1 MSYIK
6 EKLYLFE
13 LNPPRVLALGFL
25 GLILI
30 GTILLN
36 LPIASANGE
45 SIGLLDALFTSAS
58 AVCVTGLIVVN
69 TAEYWSMFGKV
80 VILLLIQMGGLGIM
94 TMATMVALIM
104 GKKISLKERLI
115 IKEQMNQETMSG
127 MVRLTLYVILLT
139 FSIEAVGAIL
149 LSFKFIPEY
158 GTAKGIWF
166 SVFHS
171 ISAFCNAGFDI
182 TGDSFMSYSNSPLTI
197 LTLSAL
203 IIIGG
208 TGFAVLHD
216 VFRNRKWK
224 RLSLHTKLVITMS
237 LVLLLIGTFFFFIL
251 EYTNPSTIGEM
262 PFWEKVS
269 SAFFASVVPRTAGF
283 NSIDT
288 AALRESSVFL
298 TIIFMFIGGAPGST
312 AGGVKTATVAVV
324 LMATI
329 SIIKGEKDIEVYE
342 KRLNP
347 ETIFKSLAIV
357 TVGMG
362 MILFIS
368 FLLTITESGTFLDLL
383 FEATSA
389 FGTVGLSR
397 GVTPELS
404 KLGKLIIIGT
414 MYAGRVGPLT
424 MAFAIGYNKKHKRYR
439 YSEGHISVG

>member
-1 MSYIK
+1 MSYIR
-6 EKLYLFE
+6 ERLYLFE

-25 GLILI
+25 GLILF
-30 GTILLN
+30 GSVLLN
-36 LPIASANGE
+36 LPVASADGD
-45 SIGLLDALFTSAS
+45 SIGFLDALFTSAS

-69 TAEYWSMFGKV
+69 TATYWSVFGKV
-80 VILLLIQMGGLGIM
+80 VILFLIQIGGLGIM

-127 MVRLTLYVILLT
+127 MVKLTLYVILLT
-139 FSIEAVGAIL
+139 FAIEAIGAII
-149 LSFKFIPEY
+149 LSFRFVPEY
-158 GTAKGIWF
+158 GLTKGIWF

-182 TGDSFMSYSNSPLTI
+182 TGNSLMSYTDSPLTI
-197 LTLSAL
+197 MTLSGL

-208 TGFAVLHD
+208 TGFSVLIDLAKHRRW
-216 VFRNRKWK
+216 V

-237 LVLLLIGTFFFFIL
+237 LGLILLGTIFFFVL
-251 EYTNPSTIGEM
+251 EYSNPATIGQM
-262 PFWEKVS
+262 PLGEKLS
-269 SAFFASVVPRTAGF
+269 AAFFAAVVPRTAGF

-298 TIIFMFIGGAPGST
+298 TIILMFVGGSPGST
-312 AGGVKTATVAVV
+312 AGGVKTATIGVV

-329 SIIKGEKDIEVYE
+329 SIIRGDKDIEIYE
-342 KRLNP
+342 KRLNQ
-347 ETIFKSLAIV
+347 ETVFKSLAIV

-362 MILFIS
+362 MIVLIS
-368 FLLTITESGTFLDLL
+368 FLLTITESKNFLDVL

-389 FGTVGLSR
+389 FATVGLSR
-397 GVTPELS
+397 GITSDLTTI
-404 KLGKLIIIGT
+404 GKIIIIGT

-424 MAFAIGYNKKHKRYR
+424 MAYAIGYNKKHKRYR

>member
-1 MSYIK
+1 MSYIR
-6 EKLYLFE
+6 ERLYLFE

-25 GLILI
+25 GLILF
-30 GTILLN
+30 GSVLLN
-36 LPIASANGE
+36 LPVASADGN
-45 SIGLLDALFTSAS
+45 SIGFLDALFTSAS

-69 TAEYWSMFGKV
+69 TATYWSVFGKV
-80 VILLLIQMGGLGIM
+80 VILFLIQIGGLGIM

-127 MVRLTLYVILLT
+127 MVKLTLYVILLT
-139 FSIEAVGAIL
+139 FAIEAIGAII
-149 LSFKFIPEY
+149 LSFRFVPEY
-158 GTAKGIWF
+158 GLTKGIWF

-182 TGDSFMSYSNSPLTI
+182 TGNSLMSYTDSPLTI
-197 LTLSAL
+197 MTLSGL

-208 TGFAVLHD
+208 TGFSVLIDLAKH
-216 VFRNRKWK
+216 RKWV

-237 LVLLLIGTFFFFIL
+237 LGLILLGTIFFFVL
-251 EYTNPSTIGEM
+251 EYSNPATIGQM
-262 PFWEKVS
+262 PLGEKLS
-269 SAFFASVVPRTAGF
+269 AAFFAAVVPRTAGF

-298 TIIFMFIGGAPGST
+298 TIILMFVGGSPGST
-312 AGGVKTATVAVV
+312 AGGVKTATIGVV

-329 SIIKGEKDIEVYE
+329 SIIRGDKDIEIYE
-342 KRLNP
+342 KRLNQ
-347 ETIFKSLAIV
+347 ETVFKSLAIV

-362 MILFIS
+362 MIVLIS
-368 FLLTITESGTFLDLL
+368 FLLTITESKNFLDVL

-389 FGTVGLSR
+389 FATVGLSR
-397 GVTPELS
+397 GITSDLTTI
-404 KLGKLIIIGT
+404 GKIIIIGT

-424 MAFAIGYNKKHKRYR
+424 MAYAIGYNKKHKRYR

>member
-1 MSYIK
+1 MSYIR
-6 EKLYLFE
+6 ERLYLFE
-13 LNPPRVLALGFL
+13 LNPPRVLALGFF

-30 GTILLN
+30 GSMLLN
-36 LPIASANGE
+36 LPIASADGN
-45 SIGLLDALFTSAS
+45 SIGILDALFTSAS

-69 TAEYWSMFGKV
+69 TATHWSLFGQV
-80 VILLLIQMGGLGIM
+80 VILLLIQIGGLGIM

-127 MVRLTLYVILLT
+127 MVRLILYVLAMT
-139 FSIEAVGAIL
+139 FSIEAAGAIL
-149 LSFKFIPEY
+149 LSLKFIPEY
-158 GTAKGIWF
+158 GIYEGIWF

-182 TGDSFMSYSNSPLTI
+182 TGNSFMSYTDSPITI
-197 LTLSAL
+197 ITLSVL
-203 IIIGG
+203 IILGG
-208 TGFAVLHD
+208 TGFAVLNDLAKH
-216 VFRNRKWK
+216 RKWV
-224 RLSLHTKLVITMS
+224 RLSLHTKLVVTMS
-237 LVLLLIGTFFFFIL
+237 GILLLLGTVFIFIL
-251 EYTNPSTIGEM
+251 EYSNPMTIGQM
-262 PFWEKVS
+262 PFWEKLF

-298 TIIFMFIGGAPGST
+298 TIILMFIGGSPGST
-312 AGGVKTATVAVV
+312 AGGVKTATIGVV

-329 SIIKGEKDIEVYE
+329 SIIRGDKDIEVYE
-342 KRLNP
+342 KRLNQ
-347 ETIFKSLAIV
+347 ETVFKSLAIV

-362 MILFIS
+362 MIVLIS
-368 FLLTITESGTFLDLL
+368 FLLTITESKNFLDVL

-389 FGTVGLSR
+389 FATVGLSR
-397 GVTPELS
+397 GITPELS
-404 KLGKLIIIGT
+404 KMGKIIIIGT

-424 MAFAIGYNKKHKRYR
+424 MAYAIGYNKKHKRYR

>member
-1 MSYIK
+1 MSYIR
-6 EKLYLFE
+6 ERLYLFE

-25 GLILI
+25 GLILF
-30 GTILLN
+30 GSVLLN
-36 LPIASANGE
+36 LPVASADGD
-45 SIGLLDALFTSAS
+45 SIGFLDALFTSAS

-69 TAEYWSMFGKV
+69 TATYWSVFGKV
-80 VILLLIQMGGLGIM
+80 VILFLIQIGGLGIM

-127 MVRLTLYVILLT
+127 MVKLTLYVILLT
-139 FSIEAVGAIL
+139 FTIEAIGAII
-149 LSFKFIPEY
+149 LSFRFVPEY
-158 GTAKGIWF
+158 GLTKGIWF

-182 TGDSFMSYSNSPLTI
+182 TGNSLMSYTDSPLTI
-197 LTLSAL
+197 MTLSGL

-208 TGFAVLHD
+208 TGFSVLIDLAKHRRW
-216 VFRNRKWK
+216 V

-237 LVLLLIGTFFFFIL
+237 LGLILLGTIFFFVL
-251 EYTNPSTIGEM
+251 EYSNPATIGQM
-262 PFWEKVS
+262 PLGEKLS
-269 SAFFASVVPRTAGF
+269 AAFFAAVVPRTAGF

-298 TIIFMFIGGAPGST
+298 TIILMFVGGSPGST
-312 AGGVKTATVAVV
+312 AGGVKTATIGVV

-329 SIIKGEKDIEVYE
+329 SIIRGDKDIEIYE
-342 KRLNP
+342 KRLNQ
-347 ETIFKSLAIV
+347 ETVFKSLAIV

-362 MILFIS
+362 MIVLIS
-368 FLLTITESGTFLDLL
+368 FLLTITESKNFLDVL

-389 FGTVGLSR
+389 FATVGLSR
-397 GVTPELS
+397 GITSDLTTI
-404 KLGKLIIIGT
+404 GKIIIIGT

-424 MAFAIGYNKKHKRYR
+424 MAYAIGYNKKHKRYR

>member
-13 LNPPRVLALGFL
+13 LNPPRVLALGFFSMIIL
-25 GLILI
+25 GS
-30 GTILLN
+30 ILLN
-36 LPIASANGE
+36 LPIASADGN

-69 TAEYWSMFGKV
+69 TATHWSIFGKL
-80 VILLLIQMGGLGIM
+80 VILLLIQIGGLGIM

-115 IKEQMNQETMSG
+115 IKEQLNQDTMSG
-127 MVRLTLYVILLT
+127 MVRLILYVLAMT

-149 LSFKFIPEY
+149 LSFNFIPEY
-158 GTAKGIWF
+158 GLAKGIWF

-182 TGDSFMSYSNSPLTI
+182 TGNSFMSYTNSPLTI
-197 LTLSAL
+197 LTLSGL

-208 TGFAVLHD
+208 TGFAVLND
-216 VFRNRKWK
+216 LAKNRKWV
-224 RLSLHTKLVITMS
+224 RLSLHTKLVVTMS
-237 LVLLLIGTFFFFIL
+237 LVLLLLGMVFFFIL
-251 EYTNPSTIGEM
+251 EYSNPATIGQM
-262 PFWEKVS
+262 PFGEKLS

-298 TIIFMFIGGAPGST
+298 TIILMFIGGSPGST
-312 AGGVKTATVAVV
+312 AGGVKTATIGVV

-329 SIIKGEKDIEVYE
+329 SIIRGDKDIEVYE
-342 KRLNP
+342 KRLNQ
-347 ETIFKSLAIV
+347 ETVFKSLAIV

-362 MILFIS
+362 MIVLIS
-368 FLLTITESGTFLDLL
+368 FLLTITESKNFLDVL

-389 FGTVGLSR
+389 FATVGLSR
-397 GVTPELS
+397 GITPELS
-404 KLGKLIIIGT
+404 SVGKTIIIGT

-424 MAFAIGYNKKHKRYR
+424 MAYAIGYNKKHKRYR

>member
-1 MSYIK
+1 MSYIR
-6 EKLYLFE
+6 ERLYLFE

-25 GLILI
+25 GLILF
-30 GTILLN
+30 GSVLLN
-36 LPIASANGE
+36 LPVASADGN
-45 SIGLLDALFTSAS
+45 SIGFLDALFTSAS

-69 TAEYWSMFGKV
+69 TATYWSVFGKV
-80 VILLLIQMGGLGIM
+80 VILFLIQIGGLGIM

-127 MVRLTLYVILLT
+127 MVKLTLYVILLT
-139 FSIEAVGAIL
+139 FAIEAIGAII
-149 LSFKFIPEY
+149 LSFRFVPEY
-158 GTAKGIWF
+158 GLTKGIWF

-182 TGDSFMSYSNSPLTI
+182 TGNSLMSYTDSPLTI
-197 LTLSAL
+197 MTLSGL

-208 TGFAVLHD
+208 TGFSVLIDLAKHRRW
-216 VFRNRKWK
+216 V

-237 LVLLLIGTFFFFIL
+237 LGLILLGTIFFFVL
-251 EYTNPSTIGEM
+251 EYSNPATIGQM
-262 PFWEKVS
+262 PLGEKLS
-269 SAFFASVVPRTAGF
+269 AAFFAAVVPRTAGF

-298 TIIFMFIGGAPGST
+298 TIILMFVGGSPGST
-312 AGGVKTATVAVV
+312 AGGVKTATIGVV

-329 SIIKGEKDIEVYE
+329 SIIRGDKDIEIYE
-342 KRLNP
+342 KRLNQ
-347 ETIFKSLAIV
+347 ETVFKSLAIV

-362 MILFIS
+362 MIVLIS
-368 FLLTITESGTFLDLL
+368 FLLTITESKNFLDVL

-389 FGTVGLSR
+389 FATVGLSR
-397 GVTPELS
+397 GITSDLTTI
-404 KLGKLIIIGT
+404 GKIIIIGT

-424 MAFAIGYNKKHKRYR
+424 MAYAIGYNKKHKRYR

>member
-13 LNPPRVLALGFL
+13 LNPPRVLALGFFSMIIL
-25 GLILI
+25 GS
-30 GTILLN
+30 ILLN
-36 LPIASANGE
+36 LPIASADGN

-69 TAEYWSMFGKV
+69 TATHWSIFGKL
-80 VILLLIQMGGLGIM
+80 VILLLIQIGGLGIM

-115 IKEQMNQETMSG
+115 IKEQLNQDTMSG
-127 MVRLTLYVILLT
+127 MVRLILYVLAMT

-149 LSFKFIPEY
+149 LSFNFIPEY
-158 GTAKGIWF
+158 GLAKGIWF

-182 TGDSFMSYSNSPLTI
+182 TGNSFMSYTSSPLTI
-197 LTLSAL
+197 LTLSGL

-208 TGFAVLHD
+208 TGFAVLND
-216 VFRNRKWK
+216 LAKNRKWV
-224 RLSLHTKLVITMS
+224 RLSLHTKLVVTMS
-237 LVLLLIGTFFFFIL
+237 LVLLLLGMVFFFIL
-251 EYTNPSTIGEM
+251 EYSNPATIGQM
-262 PFWEKVS
+262 PFGEKLS

-298 TIIFMFIGGAPGST
+298 TIILMFIGGSPGST
-312 AGGVKTATVAVV
+312 AGGVKTATIGVV

-329 SIIKGEKDIEVYE
+329 SIIRGDKDIEVYE
-342 KRLNP
+342 KRLNQ
-347 ETIFKSLAIV
+347 ETVFKSLAIV

-362 MILFIS
+362 MIVLIS
-368 FLLTITESGTFLDLL
+368 FLLTITESKNFLDVL

-389 FGTVGLSR
+389 FATVGLSR
-397 GVTPELS
+397 GITPELS
-404 KLGKLIIIGT
+404 SLGKTIIIGT

-424 MAFAIGYNKKHKRYR
+424 MAYAIGYNKKHKRYR

>member
-1 MSYIK
+1 MSYIR
-6 EKLYLFE
+6 ERLYLFE

-25 GLILI
+25 GLILF
-30 GTILLN
+30 GSVLLN
-36 LPIASANGE
+36 LPVASADGN
-45 SIGLLDALFTSAS
+45 SIGFLDALFTSAS

-69 TAEYWSMFGKV
+69 TATYWSVFGKV
-80 VILLLIQMGGLGIM
+80 VILFLIQIGGLGIM

-127 MVRLTLYVILLT
+127 MVKLTLYVILLT
-139 FSIEAVGAIL
+139 FAIEAIGAII
-149 LSFKFIPEY
+149 LSFRFVPEY
-158 GTAKGIWF
+158 GLTKGTWF

-182 TGDSFMSYSNSPLTI
+182 TGNSLMSYTDSPLTI
-197 LTLSAL
+197 MTLSGL

-208 TGFAVLHD
+208 TGFSVLIDLAKHRRW
-216 VFRNRKWK
+216 V

-237 LVLLLIGTFFFFIL
+237 LGLILLGTIFFFVL
-251 EYTNPSTIGEM
+251 EYSNPATIGQM
-262 PFWEKVS
+262 PLGEKLS
-269 SAFFASVVPRTAGF
+269 AAFFAAVVPRTAGF

-298 TIIFMFIGGAPGST
+298 TIILMFVGGSPGST
-312 AGGVKTATVAVV
+312 AGGVKTATIGVV

-329 SIIKGEKDIEVYE
+329 SIIRGDKDIEIYE
-342 KRLNP
+342 KRLNQ
-347 ETIFKSLAIV
+347 ETVFKSLAIV

-362 MILFIS
+362 MIVLIS
-368 FLLTITESGTFLDLL
+368 FLLTITESKNFLDVL

-389 FGTVGLSR
+389 FATVGLSR
-397 GVTPELS
+397 GITSDLTTI
-404 KLGKLIIIGT
+404 GKIIIIGT

-424 MAFAIGYNKKHKRYR
+424 MAYAIGYNKKHKRYR

>member
-6 EKLYLFE
+6 ERLYLFE
-13 LNPPRVLALGFL
+13 LNPPRVLAMGFMGLIFL
-25 GLILI
+25 GS
-30 GTILLN
+30 ILLN
-36 LPIASANGE
+36 LPIASADGN

-69 TAEYWSMFGKV
+69 TATHWSLFGQGI
-80 VILLLIQMGGLGIM
+80 ILLLIQIGGLGIM

-127 MVRLTLYVILLT
+127 MVRLILYVLAMT
-139 FSIEAVGAIL
+139 FSIEAVGAVL
-149 LSFKFIPEY
+149 LSFDFIPEY
-158 GTAKGIWF
+158 GVAKGIWF

-171 ISAFCNAGFDI
+171 VSAFCNAGFDI
-182 TGDSFMSYSNSPLTI
+182 TGNSFMSYADSPITI
-197 LTLSAL
+197 LTLSVL
-203 IIIGG
+203 IIVGG
-208 TGFAVLHD
+208 TGFAVLNDLAKHRRW
-216 VFRNRKWK
+216 V
-224 RLSLHTKLVITMS
+224 RLSLHTKLVVTMS
-237 LVLLLIGTFFFFIL
+237 LILLVIGTVFFFIL
-251 EYTNPSTIGEM
+251 EYSNPSTIGQM
-262 PFWEKVS
+262 PFWEKLS

-298 TIIFMFIGGAPGST
+298 TIILMFIGGSPGST
-312 AGGVKTATVAVV
+312 AGGVKTATIGVV

-329 SIIKGEKDIEVYE
+329 SIIRGEKDIEVYE
-342 KRLNP
+342 KRLNQ
-347 ETIFKSLAIV
+347 ETVFKSLAIV

-362 MILFIS
+362 MIVLIS
-368 FLLTITESGTFLDLL
+368 FLLTITESKNFLDIL

-389 FGTVGLSR
+389 FATVGLSR
-397 GVTPELS
+397 GITSELTII
-404 KLGKLIIIGT
+404 GKIIIIGT

-424 MAFAIGYNKKHKRYR
+424 MAYAIGYNKKHKRYR

>member
-13 LNPPRVLALGFL
+13 LNPPRVLAMGFL

-30 GTILLN
+30 GTLLLN
-36 LPIASANGE
+36 LPIASADGE
-45 SIGLLDALFTSAS
+45 SIGMLDALFTSAS

-115 IKEQMNQETMSG
+115 IKEQMNQKTMSG
-127 MVRLTLYVILLT
+127 MVRLTLYVILMT

-149 LSFKFIPEY
+149 LSFKFVPEY
-158 GTAKGIWF
+158 GIAKGIWF
-166 SVFHS
+166 SIFHS
-171 ISAFCNAGFDI
+171 VSAFCNAGFDI
-182 TGDSFMSYSNSPLTI
+182 TGNSFMSYADSPLTI
-197 LTLSAL
+197 FTLSVL

-208 TGFAVLHD
+208 TGFAVLND
-216 VFRNRKWK
+216 IFRVRKWK
-224 RLSLHTKLVITMS
+224 RFSLHSKLVITMS
-237 LVLLLIGTFFFFIL
+237 VVLLLIGTIFIFIL
-251 EYTNPSTIGEM
+251 EYSNPLTIGEM
-262 PFWEKVS
+262 PLWEKLS

-288 AALRESSVFL
+288 AALRESSVFV
-298 TIIFMFIGGAPGST
+298 TIILMFIGGAPGST
-312 AGGVKTATVAVV
+312 AGGVKTATIGVV

-329 SIIKGEKDIEVYE
+329 SIIRGDKDIEMYE
-342 KRLNP
+342 KRLKQ

-362 MILFIS
+362 MIVLIS
-368 FLLTITESGTFLDLL
+368 FLLTITESGTFMDLL

-404 KLGKLIIIGT
+404 KLGKIIIIGT

-424 MAFAIGYNKKHKRYR
+424 MAYAIGYNKKHKRYR